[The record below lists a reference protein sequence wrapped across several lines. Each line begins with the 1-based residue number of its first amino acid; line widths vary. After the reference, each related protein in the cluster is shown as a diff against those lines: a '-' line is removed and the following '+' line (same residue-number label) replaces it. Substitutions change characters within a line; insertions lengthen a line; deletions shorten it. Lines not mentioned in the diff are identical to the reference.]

1 MDPQGSLNAVCA
13 SANAIAVNAGHH
25 MNAFGE
31 FHGRPHLA
39 ALSKDCGNAWKQV
52 AQSSFHPKALLLQ
65 GPVGP
70 FFSDLQ
76 KALLGR
82 GFSVRRVLLN
92 AGDRLFGRRYD
103 CVRFMGTAPEWET
116 WLRFELAQ
124 NRPDI
129 IIMFGSTRPAHE
141 TARRLAKYFDIQVV
155 CLEEGYLRSGYIS
168 CELGGN
174 NQNSPMVNWQPDGR
188 TVSATHHTLKHH
200 SKQGSSFLIM
210 SVWGTLYYLAR
221 DSFSAASE
229 ESLFHRPRERLLPL
243 KFSWVMH
250 GMRRIAA
257 RTYERP
263 MLQGLRHAPGYILV
277 PLQVSS
283 DSQLQTASRGW
294 NTSKLI
300 EACLRALVL
309 SERNYQRV
317 VFKLHPLERSGPKIK
332 RLILRR
338 VKAMSL
344 PRQCVRIV
352 SSGKISD
359 LARDSSGMVVI
370 NSTSAFSALHHNIPV
385 LALGDAVYRHEG
397 VVTVGDSDADVA
409 AFFKLRRTKSR
420 DVIDA
425 FLADLKSQSLLQ
437 GDFYAK
443 SGREVAVE
451 EIIAKIKSLTLS
463 RSRSEANA

>member
-1 MDPQGSLNAVCA
+1 
-13 SANAIAVNAGHH
+13 

-39 ALSKDCGNAWKQV
+39 DLSKDCGNAWKQIT
-52 AQSSFHPKALLLQ
+52 QSSFHPKALLLQ

-70 FFSDLQ
+70 FFSNLQ

-92 AGDRLFGRRYD
+92 AGDRLFGGRDD
-103 CVRFMGTAPEWET
+103 CVQFMGTAPEWET

-129 IIMFGSTRPAHE
+129 IVMFGSTRPAHE

-174 NQNSPMVNWQPDGR
+174 NQNSPMVNWQPDST

-200 SKQGSSFLIM
+200 SKQGSSFFIM

-221 DSFSAASE
+221 DSFSAPSE

-243 KFSWVMH
+243 TFSWVVH

-263 MLQGLRHAPGYILV
+263 MLHGLRHAPGYILV

-283 DSQLQTASRGW
+283 DSQLQTAARGW
-294 NTSKLI
+294 NTRKLI
-300 EACLRALVL
+300 EVCLRALVL
-309 SERNYQRV
+309 SEKTYQRV
-317 VFKLHPLERSGPKIK
+317 VFKLHPLERSGPEIK
-332 RLILRR
+332 RLILRC

-344 PRQCVRIV
+344 PIQCVRIV
-352 SSGKISD
+352 SSGRISD

-370 NSTSAFSALHHNIPV
+370 NSTSAFSALHHDIPV
-385 LALGDAVYRHEG
+385 LVLGDAVYRHEG
-397 VVTVGDSDADVA
+397 VVTVGESEADVA

-420 DVIDA
+420 ELIDA
-425 FLADLKSQSLLQ
+425 FLADLKSQSLLP

-443 SGREVAVE
+443 SGREVAVSE
-451 EIIAKIKSLTLS
+451 VIAKIKDLTSS
-463 RSRSEANA
+463 RSCKEANA